1 MALPSRVLE
10 DYTEIVDSAEKG
22 QSITMAFKS
31 LSRHWKRIVQEV
43 LNPRPDAAL
52 SDALADQARDSAP
65 VLWMLGK
72 VQSGKTAII
81 HAITRHPEA
90 AIGAGFKP
98 CTRHASQF
106 EFPPELPMIRFID
119 TRGLG
124 ELDYHPEEDLQT
136 LEQQADALVVVVRV
150 LDPQQEQ
157 VLAQLQQIRRRQP
170 EWPVVIVLTRLHDA
184 YPDGRDHPDYA
195 NLYDDP
201 ELVGLQ
207 RALHSQQ
214 ARFSDLPGKG
224 RVQTVAVDFTRADD
238 GFADPDYGLEA
249 LLTVLDNVLDDTQ
262 RQTLRTLTKARG
274 NQRMAQL
281 NPHLVGYAMAAGLT
295 DMIPVA
301 GLVTVP
307 TLQGKMLHTVG
318 RFHDQSWDRRTL
330 KEFSASLGSGAL
342 LGIGA
347 SFGARQLG
355 KLIPVYGQSVG
366 ALAAGSASAA
376 VTYALGR
383 AASYY
388 LEQKA
393 LGREDPGGVAREYQG
408 SLKEAWQMFHDRLKR
423 VQTKE
428 TAPSE
433 STAKHKEKG
442 HP

>member
-1 MALPSRVLE
+1 
-10 DYTEIVDSAEKG
+10 
-22 QSITMAFKS
+22 MAFKS

-52 SDALADQARDSAP
+52 SDVLADQTRDTAP

-98 CTRHASQF
+98 CTRHARQF

-124 ELDYHPEEDLQT
+124 ELDYHPEEDLQM
-136 LEQQADALVVVVRV
+136 LEQQADALVVVVRA
-150 LDPQQEQ
+150 LDPQQKQ
-157 VLAQLQQIRRRQP
+157 ILSQLRQIRQRQP
-170 EWPVVIVLTRLHDA
+170 DWPVVVVLTRLHDA
-184 YPDGRDHPDYA
+184 YPDRRDHPDYA
-195 NLYDDP
+195 TLYDAPD
-201 ELVGLQ
+201 LVDLQ
-207 RALHSQQ
+207 RALYSQQ
-214 ARFSDLPGKG
+214 AQFSDLPGKG
-224 RVQTVAVDFTRADD
+224 RVHTVAVDFTRVED
-238 GFADPDYGLEA
+238 GFTDPDFGLEA
-249 LLTVLDNVLDDTQ
+249 LLDVLDQVLEDAQ
-262 RQTLRTLTKARG
+262 RQLLRTLTKARG
-274 NQRMAQL
+274 NHRMAQL

-393 LGREDPGGVAREYQG
+393 LGHDDPAGVAREYQG
-408 SLKEAWQMFHDRLKR
+408 SLKEAWQLFHNRLKR
-423 VQTKE
+423 VQTDE
-428 TAPSE
+428 TQA
-433 STAKHKEKG
+433 AKSPTKKPHAHE
-442 HP
+442 